1 LRVNPGFY
9 KADVGLGS
17 VSIEEQNLDQAE
29 VHLKSALNKNPKDPG
44 VREMLAR
51 IVKAKA
57 ESKP

>member
-1 LRVNPGFY
+1 L
-9 KADVGLGS
+9 KA
-17 VSIEEQNLDQAE
+17 
-29 VHLKSALNKNPKDPG
+29 ALNKNPKDPG